1 LDFRNQ
7 EGTGPATVL
16 QYTSTRRHPAGDVYA
31 SSLREADLK
40 TVTLLGTL
48 VFVSVCAASL
58 QVGSPAPRS
67 DLPRYTSGD
76 ELARPEGYREWV
88 FLSSRL
94 RVNSKASIGEGET
107 FGDVFVSPSAYHQFC
122 ATGSWPDKTVFVL
135 EKRMSLSKSSAEIVD
150 HYETVLMGISVEVK
164 DTARFAEKWAYFT
177 FDSSTKTAKAN
188 PKAMCWQCHN
198 GGGAVENTYV
208 QFYPTLKP
216 LAQQFG
222 TYRQGVEGPDS
233 LRE

>member
-1 LDFRNQ
+1 V
-7 EGTGPATVL
+7 TGEEV
-16 QYTSTRRHPAGDVYA
+16 
-31 SSLREADLK
+31 ELK
-40 TVTLLGTL
+40 TATLLG
-48 VFVSVCAASL
+48 VFVLTSVCAASL
-58 QVGSPAPRS
+58 QVFSPDSRS
-67 DLPRYTSGD
+67 DLPQYTSGD
-76 ELARPEGYREWV
+76 ELVRPENYREWV

-94 RVNSKASIGEGET
+94 RVNSKASSGEGET
-107 FGDVFVSPSAYHQFC
+107 FGDVFLSRPAYYQFR

-135 EKRMSLSKSSAEIVD
+135 EKRMSRGKTSAEIVD
-150 HYETVLMGISVEVK
+150 HYETDLMGISVEVK
-164 DTARFAEKWAYFT
+164 DTARFAEKWAYFS

-222 TYRQGVEGPDS
+222 TFRQSAEGLDS
-233 LRE
+233 SRR

>member
-1 LDFRNQ
+1 M
-7 EGTGPATVL
+7 
-16 QYTSTRRHPAGDVYA
+16 
-31 SSLREADLK
+31 K

-48 VFVSVCAASL
+48 VFIPLCAASL
-58 QVGSPAPRS
+58 QVSSPDSRS
-67 DLPRYTSGD
+67 DLPQYTSGD
-76 ELARPEGYREWV
+76 EIVRPESYREWI

-94 RVNSKASIGEGET
+94 RVNSRASSGEGET

-122 ATGSWPDKTVFVL
+122 ANGSWPDKAVFVL
-135 EKRMSLSKSSAEIVD
+135 EKRMSSSKSSAEIAD
-150 HYETVLMGISVEVK
+150 HYETDLIGISVEVK
-164 DTARFAEKWAYFT
+164 DTARFPEKWAYFS

-188 PKAMCWQCHN
+188 PKAMCWQCHH

-222 TYRQGVEGPDS
+222 TYRQAVEGPYS
-233 LRE
+233 LRK